1 MCQVEW
7 ANEAGVSSYRR
18 YLHAS
23 RYRKCVSVYIMFWCN
38 VLNDICNHNEI
49 NYASTPV
56 FAISANPTLSSYHFQ
71 KNLDTWIQHWMVLY
85 VDEFV
90 AQRVI
95 VMSEWRETALS
106 KQYAFHAWCSSCRAL
121 WGHLISWCQCG
132 TASTDVNTHRNKWNF
147 TKPWAFYFDLLDV
160 EFFTSACKLHYQKGR
175 PLRLNK

>member
-1 MCQVEW
+1 MSWTISVITMKLITLLLQYLQFPLTLLLAVDD
-7 ANEAGVSSYRR
+7 AKYR
-18 YLHAS
+18 
-23 RYRKCVSVYIMFWCN
+23 CGQ
-38 VLNDICNHNEI
+38 
-49 NYASTPV
+49 
-56 FAISANPTLSSYHFQ
+56 SYHFQ